1 MKDMWH
7 VCLHYPVHHKIY
19 YYSITAWCTKNGL
32 KSFFSM
38 VVAPAKEPF
47 LFRSQ
52 IPPWLWSHL
61 LLAGP
66 CIRGSYF
73 WFLVMLPL
81 PIVSLG
87 LVIAFCFCWSWG
99 CLTVPVCLLLHAL
112 STPYIKFPLFEIARV
127 VLFFSD
133 WSLNDMPPLKI
144 CSMFYLFYGKIVF
157 RKPQVGSLS
166 HPILPTYFCA
176 I

>member
-7 VCLHYPVHHKIY
+7 VCLHYSLHHKRY
-19 YYSITAWCTKNGL
+19 YYSITACSTSL
-32 KSFFSM
+32 FSV

-66 CIRGSYF
+66 FIGGSYF
-73 WFLVMLPL
+73 WFLVTLPP
-81 PIVSLG
+81 PIISLG

-99 CLTVPVCLLLHAL
+99 CLTIPICLLSHAL
-112 STPYIKFPLFEIARV
+112 SSPCNKCALFEIARV
-127 VLFFSD
+127 VLFFFFSD
-133 WSLNDMPPLKI
+133 WSLNDTPPLKI
-144 CSMFYLFYGKIVF
+144 CSMFYLFYGK
-157 RKPQVGSLS
+157 
-166 HPILPTYFCA
+166 
-176 I
+176 

>member
-7 VCLHYPVHHKIY
+7 VCLHYPVHHKRS
-19 YYSITAWCTKNGL
+19 YYSVTAWSTKNGL

-73 WFLVMLPL
+73 WFLVMLPP
-81 PIVSLG
+81 PIVSLA

-99 CLTVPVCLLLHAL
+99 CLTVLVCLLLHAL

-127 VLFFSD
+127 VLFFLIGL
-133 WSLNDMPPLKI
+133 WMI
-144 CSMFYLFYGKIVF
+144 CLLWKSEVCSIFSMVK
-157 RKPQVGSLS
+157 
-166 HPILPTYFCA
+166 
-176 I
+176 